1 MPVIITPESELGKE
15 MAKWNKPYRFEPFP
29 QMLYRAQRRTD
40 GVVLVLDPNDE
51 TFSRSCW
58 LVVHDERERQ
68 RELERGWRESPAEAL
83 ALFEARACDIADEAA
98 RRAAADQRMSEK
110 AQAEAAAADA
120 ATPEHV
126 PEVPQAPRRRGRPP
140 KIKE

>member
-1 MPVIITPESELGKE
+1 MPVIITPESELGTE
-15 MAKWNKPYRFEPFP
+15 MAKWNKPYKFEPFP
-29 QMLYRAQRRTD
+29 QMLYRAQRRND
-40 GVVLVLDPNDE
+40 GVVLVIDLTDE

-58 LVVHDERERQ
+58 QTVNNEAERQ
-68 RELERGWRESPAEAL
+68 NALEGGWRESPAEAL
-83 ALFEARACDIADEAA
+83 AFFESRARDVADEAA

-110 AQAEAAAADA
+110 AQQEAATAEA

-126 PEVPQAPRRRGRPP
+126 PAVPEAPRRRGRPP